1 MNKVSATIARQRW
14 AETLDASR
22 HEPVGITS
30 HGRTIAVVMDPDLA
44 ERALEALEE
53 IQDIA
58 DADAALRAVAEGG
71 PTYSL
76 EQVAQELGISLN
88 V

>member
-44 ERALEALEE
+44 ERALDALEE

-58 DADAALRAVAEGG
+58 AAQAVLQGVADGD
-71 PTYSL
+71 PTVSL
-76 EQVAQELGISLN
+76 DDIAQQLGLSIN

>member
-1 MNKVSATIARQRW
+1 MNKVSATMARQRW

-22 HEPVGITS
+22 HEPVSITS

-44 ERALEALEE
+44 QRALDALEE
-53 IQDIA
+53 LEDMA
-58 DADAALRAVAEGG
+58 DADAALTDVANGG
-71 PTYSL
+71 RTYTL
-76 EQVAQELGISLN
+76 AEVAAELGISLN